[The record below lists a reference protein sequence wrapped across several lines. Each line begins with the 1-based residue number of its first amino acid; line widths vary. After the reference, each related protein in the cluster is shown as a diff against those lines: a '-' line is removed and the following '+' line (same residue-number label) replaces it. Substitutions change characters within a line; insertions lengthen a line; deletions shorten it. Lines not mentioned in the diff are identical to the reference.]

1 MSNDTD
7 TSYVFYF
14 SVKDYMPMVKTVSYE
29 NGVLTP
35 KQKLSPIFYKEFEMD
50 RNRNSINSHNIPLK
64 VNQ

>member
-35 KQKLSPIFYKEFEMD
+35 KTKTKSYL
-50 RNRNSINSHNIPLK
+50 L
-64 VNQ
+64 